1 MILQK
6 TVRHVNVYQFRF
18 SSRSALFVSGRNAQ
32 RQFAVV
38 VPKISPEWLRS
49 NRQALERVNEAR
61 NRPIDLGN
69 LVQELE
75 TYQALKAQ
83 IEQINRD
90 IAKIHSDIDE
100 RKKRNED
107 ITSFKG
113 QLKKLK
119 ENSNIG
125 DMKESLWDLEENA
138 VVDYLNLQN
147 CHSSS
152 IFEEKL
158 FYSMR
163 REENKC
169 NLKNHEELCLANDLI
184 EFSPNSHT
192 AYYLKNEL
200 ALLELKLCDF
210 FSSKLLAAGLEIFSN
225 PDFVKSVVA
234 EGSGRDI
241 FNHNDIFALKKYQ
254 DFGDRSSCNA
264 VHLVGGAS
272 LAAFCGYFS
281 RQMLVSPHLL
291 PSLLFCLGRHYSPQP
306 GPVSGLT
313 SCHQCQA
320 LQILGLTASSEHME
334 TQLAALL
341 DLLVNTFSF
350 FPNLTVTESRLQDCE
365 TCNSRQF
372 RLDMEVR
379 H

>member
-90 IAKIHSDIDE
+90 IAKIHSEIDE

-169 NLKNHEELCLANDLI
+169 KLK
-184 EFSPNSHT
+184 
-192 AYYLKNEL
+192 
-200 ALLELKLCDF
+200 
-210 FSSKLLAAGLEIFSN
+210 
-225 PDFVKSVVA
+225 
-234 EGSGRDI
+234 
-241 FNHNDIFALKKYQ
+241 
-254 DFGDRSSCNA
+254 
-264 VHLVGGAS
+264 
-272 LAAFCGYFS
+272 
-281 RQMLVSPHLL
+281 
-291 PSLLFCLGRHYSPQP
+291 
-306 GPVSGLT
+306 
-313 SCHQCQA
+313 
-320 LQILGLTASSEHME
+320 
-334 TQLAALL
+334 
-341 DLLVNTFSF
+341 
-350 FPNLTVTESRLQDCE
+350 
-365 TCNSRQF
+365 
-372 RLDMEVR
+372 
-379 H
+379 